1 MLLAQSRLVE
11 REEQVIS
18 HDTLSEGGLA
28 MRATI
33 GSCIFLVLLA
43 SNVSAQ
49 SPDPPLDNKKL
60 TIHTLVREDI
70 FAGWRAQDMERFA
83 RAEKNIDLLLEQ
95 RPNSRSELLAWK
107 GGAKLYRAVLA
118 REAGND
124 EEFQKYF
131 KEAQEHFAE
140 AKTLTPK
147 HPAVAAVVGGSYV
160 MFADRLPEEARA
172 AAWNESYDNYQLLW
186 SVQAPLL
193 EKLPLHIRG
202 ELLAGLAQSAQR
214 TGRTKELDEY
224 LDKMIAV
231 LPDSGYGRMA
241 EQWKKDP
248 QSAATSNISCKSC
261 HAEGR
266 LSARL
271 AGKGD

>member
-1 MLLAQSRLVE
+1 
-11 REEQVIS
+11 
-18 HDTLSEGGLA
+18 

-33 GSCIFLVLLA
+33 GSCILLLLLA

-83 RAEKNIDLLLEQ
+83 RGEKNIDLLLEQ

-107 GGAKLYRAVLA
+107 GGATLYRAVLA

-124 EEFQKYF
+124 EEFQRLF
-131 KEAQEHFAE
+131 KLTLEQFAE
-140 AKTLTPK
+140 AKKLAPK
-147 HPAVAAVVGGSYV
+147 HPAVAAVVGGSYA
-160 MFADRLPEEARA
+160 MFTDRLPEEARA
-172 AAWNESYDNYQLLW
+172 AAWNECYDNYQILW
-186 SVQAPLL
+186 SVQGPLL
-193 EKLPLHIRG
+193 EKLPVHIRG
-202 ELLAGLAQSAQR
+202 ELLGGLAQSAQR
-214 TGRTKELDEY
+214 TGRAKELDEY
-224 LDKMIAV
+224 LDKIIAV
-231 LPDSGYGRMA
+231 LPDTGYGRMA
-241 EQWKKDP
+241 DQWKKDP
-248 QSAATSNISCKSC
+248 QSAVGSNISCKSC